1 MLERAP
7 TPPLFGSSRRT
18 EVLVLLALLGES
30 YPAELERLLG
40 VGKAT
45 VLQIVD
51 GLERD
56 GIVASR
62 ALGRTRRLSLEPRW
76 YAAKELLALLERV
89 AQACPNLVAL
99 AEGQRRRPRRK
110 GKSA

>member
-1 MLERAP
+1 MLERPA

-30 YPAELERLLG
+30 YPAELERLLA

-51 GLERD
+51 GLERE

-62 ALGRTRRLSLEPRW
+62 ALGRTRRLSLDPRW

-89 AQACPNLVAL
+89 AEGNPKLVAL

-110 GKSA
+110 GKPG